1 MVIHYWRSPLKSVVW
16 NTENPMPHIK
26 LPEGLPGILGPM
38 AFRPETAKP
47 LNELAE
53 VLLRGPGPLSLADRE
68 LIATYVSSQND
79 CFFCQTSHGSVAAY
93 HLGGNEELVLDI
105 KNGFEYADI
114 PERLKALLAIAGKV
128 QRSGKDVLPSDIER
142 ARQHGATDLEIHDT
156 VLIAAMFCLANR
168 YVDGLATFAPQDLD
182 VYRQMG
188 AQIAQ
193 HGYSSA
199 LEHVGA
205 ARSSAA

>member
-1 MVIHYWRSPLKSVVW
+1 
-16 NTENPMPHIK
+16 MPHIA

-53 VLLRGPGPLSLADRE
+53 ILLRGPGTLSLADRE
-68 LIATYVSSQND
+68 LIATYVSSEND
-79 CFFCQTSHGSVAAY
+79 CFFCQTSHGAVAAY
-93 HLGGNEELVLDI
+93 YLGGNEELVRDI
-105 KNGFEYADI
+105 RDGFERTDI
-114 PERLKALLAIAGKV
+114 PEKLKALLAIAGKV
-128 QRSGKDVLPSDIER
+128 RRSGKEVEAPDIER

-168 YVDGLATFAPQDLD
+168 YVDGLATFAPRDVA
-182 VYRQMG
+182 VYRDMG

-193 HGYSSA
+193 HGYSAA
-199 LEHVGA
+199 LRHADAV
-205 ARSSAA
+205 RSTAS

>member
-1 MVIHYWRSPLKSVVW
+1 
-16 NTENPMPHIK
+16 MPHIA

-53 VLLRGPGPLSLADRE
+53 ILLRGPSTLSPADRE
-68 LIATYVSSQND
+68 LIATYVSSEND

-93 HLGGNEELVLDI
+93 YLGGNEELVLDI
-105 KNGFEYADI
+105 KNGFEHTDI
-114 PERLKALLAIAGKV
+114 PEKLKALLAIAGKV
-128 QRSGKDVLPSDIER
+128 QRSGKAVLPSDIER

-168 YVDGLATFAPQDLD
+168 YVDGLGTLAPREIGI
-182 VYRQMG
+182 YREMG

-193 HGYSSA
+193 HGYSAA
-199 LEHVGA
+199 LQHA
-205 ARSSAA
+205 AAAERTAA